1 MKTQY
6 RIRNWSEY
14 NAALKQR
21 GSLTFWVSEE
31 ALEQWLETEKTGQRG
46 ASRTYSNTAIEVM
59 ATLKALYRWAG
70 RQIEGFVESVFQLMN
85 ITLAVPDHSTLSRRM
100 KTLEIDIPVQ
110 PTAKARHVVID
121 STGVKV
127 YGEGEWKTRQHG
139 VSKRRTWRK
148 LHLALDEATGEILA
162 VVASGNDTADCE
174 VLSMLL
180 EQIEGD
186 IEQVSAD
193 GAYDTRTCYE
203 EIRQRG
209 AKAVIPPRQGAK
221 IWVHGNTKA
230 ERHPRDENLRQIR
243 RTSRKRWKQ
252 DSHYHRRSIS
262 ETGMFRFKTT
272 FGERLS
278 SRHFDNQATEMFVKC
293 AALNRMINLCKP
305 DSYPVTG

>member
-1 MKTQY
+1 MKTKY

-14 NAALKQR
+14 NAALRQR
-21 GSLTFWVSEE
+21 GSLTFWVSED
-31 ALEQWLETEKTGQRG
+31 AIEQWLETEKTGQRG
-46 ASRTYSNTAIEVM
+46 ASKTYSDTAIEVM
-59 ATLKALYRWAG
+59 ATLKAIYRWAG
-70 RQIEGFVESVFQLMN
+70 RQIEGFIESVFKLMN

-110 PTAKARHVVID
+110 PMDKARHVVID

-162 VVASGNDTADCE
+162 VVASDNSTADCE

-180 EQIEGD
+180 KQIEGE

-193 GAYDTRTCYE
+193 GAYDTRTCHDA
-203 EIRQRG
+203 IRDRG
-209 AKAVIPPRQGAK
+209 AKAVIPPRKGAK
-221 IWVHGNTKA
+221 IWVHGNTKGQ
-230 ERHPRDENLRQIR
+230 RHQRDENLRQIR
-243 RTSRKRWKQ
+243 RRGRKRWKQ
-252 DSHYHRRSIS
+252 DSRYHRRSLA

-272 FGERLS
+272 FGDRLS
-278 SRHFDNQATEMFVKC
+278 SRNFDNQATEMFVKC

-305 DSYPVTG
+305 DSYAVAA

>member
-1 MKTQY
+1 MKPQY

-31 ALEQWLETEKTGQRG
+31 VLEQWLETKETGQRG
-46 ASRTYSNTAIEVM
+46 ASRTYSDRAIEVM

-70 RQIEGFVESVFQLMN
+70 RQIEGFVESVFKLMHVS
-85 ITLAVPDHSTLSRRM
+85 LAVPDHSTLSRRM
-100 KTLEIDIPVQ
+100 QTLAIDIPVQ
-110 PTAKARHVVID
+110 PTDKARHVVID

-174 VLSMLL
+174 VISMLL
-180 EQIEGD
+180 EQIEGE

-203 EIRQRG
+203 EIQQRG
-209 AKAVIPPRQGAK
+209 AKAVIPPRKGAK
-221 IWVHGNTKA
+221 IWVHANTKA
-230 ERHPRDENLRQIR
+230 QRHQRDENLRQIR
-243 RTSRKRWKQ
+243 RKGRKRWKQ

-272 FGERLS
+272 FGDRLS
-278 SRHFDNQATEMFVKC
+278 SRLFDNQATEMFVKC
-293 AALNRMINLCKP
+293 AALNRMFNLCKP
-305 DSYPVTG
+305 DSYAVTG

>member
-1 MKTQY
+1 MKPQY
-6 RIRNWSEY
+6 RIRNWTEY
-14 NAALKQR
+14 NASLKQR
-21 GSLTFWVSEE
+21 GSLTFWVSNDAVER
-31 ALEQWLETEKTGQRG
+31 WLASEKTGHRG
-46 ASRTYSNTAIEVM
+46 ASRTYSNRAIEVM
-59 ATLKALYRWAG
+59 ATLKGIYRWAG
-70 RQIEGFVESVFQLMN
+70 RQIEGFIESVFNLMN
-85 ITLAVPDHSTLSRRM
+85 IILAVPDHSTLCRRM
-100 KTLEIDIPVQ
+100 KTLKIDIPVQ
-110 PTAKARHVVID
+110 PAAKARHVVID

-162 VVASGNDTADCE
+162 VVASGNDTVDCE

-180 EQIEGD
+180 EQIEGE

-193 GAYDTRTCYE
+193 GAYDTWNCYE
-203 EIRQRG
+203 AIRDRG

-221 IWVHGNTKA
+221 IWVHGNIKA
-230 ERHPRDENLRQIR
+230 QRHQRDENLRQIR

-252 DSHYHRRSIS
+252 DSHYHRRSLS

-272 FGERLS
+272 FGDRLS
-278 SRHFDNQATEMFVKC
+278 SRNFDNQATEMFVKC

-305 DSYPVTG
+305 DSYAVTA

>member
-31 ALEQWLETEKTGQRG
+31 ALEQWLETEKTGERC

-70 RQIEGFVESVFQLMN
+70 RQIEGFIESVFKLMN
-85 ITLAVPDHSTLSRRM
+85 ITIAVPDHSTLSRRM
-100 KTLEIDIPVQ
+100 KTLEIDIPVK
-110 PTAKARHVVID
+110 PTDKARHVVID

-162 VVASGNDTADCE
+162 VVANGNDTADCE
-174 VLSMLL
+174 VISMLL

-203 EIRQRG
+203 EIQQRG
-209 AKAVIPPRQGAK
+209 AKAVIPPRKGAK
-221 IWVHGNTKA
+221 IWVHGNTQT
-230 ERHPRDENLRQIR
+230 ERHQRDENLRQIR
-243 RTSRKRWKQ
+243 RKGRKRWKQ

-272 FGERLS
+272 FGDRLS
-278 SRHFDNQATEMFVKC
+278 SRNFDNQATEMFVKC

-305 DSYPVTG
+305 DSYDVTG

>member
-59 ATLKALYRWAG
+59 ATLKAIYRWAG
-70 RQIEGFVESVFQLMN
+70 RQIEGFVESVFQLMH

-100 KTLEIDIPVQ
+100 KTLEIDIPVK
-110 PTAKARHVVID
+110 PTDKARHVVID

-174 VLSMLL
+174 VISMLL

-203 EIRQRG
+203 EIQQRG
-209 AKAVIPPRQGAK
+209 AKAVIPPRKGAK
-221 IWVHGNTKA
+221 IWVHGNTQT
-230 ERHPRDENLRQIR
+230 ERHQRDENLRQIR
-243 RTSRKRWKQ
+243 RKGRKRWKQ

-272 FGERLS
+272 FGDRLS
-278 SRHFDNQATEMFVKC
+278 SRNFDNQATEMFVKC

-305 DSYPVTG
+305 DSYDVTG

>member
-59 ATLKALYRWAG
+59 ATLKAIYRWAG
-70 RQIEGFVESVFQLMN
+70 RQIEGFVESVFQLMH

-100 KTLEIDIPVQ
+100 KSLEIDIPVQ
-110 PTAKARHVVID
+110 PTDKARHVVID

-174 VLSMLL
+174 ALSMLL
-180 EQIEGD
+180 EQIEDD

-203 EIRQRG
+203 EIQQRG
-209 AKAVIPPRQGAK
+209 AKAVIPPRKGAK
-221 IWVHGNTKA
+221 IWVHGNTQT
-230 ERHPRDENLRQIR
+230 ERHQRDENLRQIR
-243 RTSRKRWKQ
+243 RKGRKRWKQ
-252 DSHYHRRSIS
+252 DSHYHRRSLS

-272 FGERLS
+272 FGDRLS
-278 SRHFDNQATEMFVKC
+278 SRNFDNQATEMFVKC

-305 DSYPVTG
+305 DSYAVTG

>member
-31 ALEQWLETEKTGQRG
+31 VLEQWLEPEKTGNRG
-46 ASRTYSNTAIEVM
+46 ASRTYSDRAIEVM
-59 ATLKALYRWAG
+59 ATLKALYQWAG
-70 RQIEGFVESVFQLMN
+70 RQIEGFMRSIFKLLN
-85 ITLAVPDHSTLSRRM
+85 ISLAVPEHSTLSRRM
-100 KTLEIDIPVQ
+100 KTLEIDIPVHR
-110 PTAKARHVVID
+110 TDRARHVVID

-127 YGEGEWKTRQHG
+127 YGEGEWQTRQHG

-162 VVASGNDTADCE
+162 VVASDNSTADCE
-174 VLSMLL
+174 VVSMLL
-180 EQIEGD
+180 EQIED
-186 IEQVSAD
+186 AIEQVSAD

-203 EIRQRG
+203 EIGERG
-209 AKAVIPPRQGAK
+209 AKAVIPPRKGAK

-230 ERHPRDENLRQIR
+230 QRHQRDENLRQIR
-243 RTSRKRWKQ
+243 RKGRKLWKQ
-252 DSHYHRRSIS
+252 DAQYHRRSIA
-262 ETGMFRFKTT
+262 ETGMYRFKTT

-278 SRHFDNQATEMFVKC
+278 SRNFDSQATEMFVKC
-293 AALNRMINLCKP
+293 VALNKMIQLCKP
-305 DSYPVTG
+305 DSYAVVT

>member
-70 RQIEGFVESVFQLMN
+70 RQIEGFIESVFKLMN
-85 ITLAVPDHSTLSRRM
+85 IAIAVPDHSTLSRRM

-110 PTAKARHVVID
+110 PTDKARHVVID

-139 VSKRRTWRK
+139 ISKRRTWRK

-174 VLSMLL
+174 VISMLL
-180 EQIEGD
+180 EQIED
-186 IEQVSAD
+186 EIEQVSAD
-193 GAYDTRTCYE
+193 GAYDTRTCHDV
-203 EIRQRG
+203 IRDRG
-209 AKAVIPPRQGAK
+209 AKAVIPPRKGAK

-230 ERHPRDENLRQIR
+230 QRHQRDENLRQIR
-243 RTSRKRWKQ
+243 RRGRKRWKH
-252 DSHYHRRSIS
+252 DSRYHRRSIA
-262 ETGMFRFKTT
+262 ETGMFRFKIT
-272 FGERLS
+272 FGDRLS
-278 SRHFDNQATEMFVKC
+278 SRHFDNQATEMFC
-293 AALNRMINLCKP
+293 
-305 DSYPVTG
+305 

>member
-6 RIRNWSEY
+6 RIRNWTEY

-21 GSLTFWVSEE
+21 GSLTFWVSED
-31 ALEQWLETEKTGQRG
+31 AVKQWLETEKTGQRG
-46 ASRTYSNTAIEVM
+46 ASRTYSDRAIEVM
-59 ATLKALYRWAG
+59 AILKALYRWAG
-70 RQIEGFVESVFQLMN
+70 RQIEGFVESVFNLMH

-100 KTLEIDIPVQ
+100 KTLEFDIPVQ
-110 PTAKARHVVID
+110 PKDKARHVVID

-162 VVASGNDTADCE
+162 AVASGNDTADCE

-180 EQIEGD
+180 EQIEGE

-193 GAYDTRTCYE
+193 GAYDTRTCHDA
-203 EIRQRG
+203 IQSRG
-209 AKAVIPPRQGAK
+209 AKAVIPPRKGAK

-230 ERHPRDENLRQIR
+230 KRHQRDETLRQIR
-243 RTSRKRWKQ
+243 RGGRKRWKQ
-252 DSHYHRRSIS
+252 DARYHRRSLA

-272 FGERLS
+272 FGDRLS
-278 SRHFDNQATEMFVKC
+278 SRNFDNQATEMFIKC
-293 AALNRMINLCKP
+293 TALNRMITLCKP
-305 DSYPVTG
+305 DSYAVTG

>member
-1 MKTQY
+1 MKQQY

-14 NAALKQR
+14 NASLKQR

-31 ALEQWLETEKTGQRG
+31 TLEQWLETEETGQRG

-70 RQIEGFVESVFQLMN
+70 RQIEGFVESIFKLMH
-85 ITLAVPDHSTLSRRM
+85 IRLAVPDHSTLSRRM

-110 PTAKARHVVID
+110 PTDKARHGVID

-162 VVASGNDTADCE
+162 VVASGNDTADCQ
-174 VLSMLL
+174 VISMLL
-180 EQIEGD
+180 EQIED
-186 IEQVSAD
+186 DMEQVSAD
-193 GAYDTRTCYE
+193 GAYDTRICYQQ
-203 EIRQRG
+203 IQQRG
-209 AKAVIPPRQGAK
+209 AKAAIPPRKGAK
-221 IWVHGNTKA
+221 IWGHGNTNA
-230 ERHPRDENLRQIR
+230 QPHQRDENLRQIR
-243 RTSRKRWKQ
+243 RRGRKRWKQ
-252 DSHYHRRSIS
+252 DSRYHRRSLA

-272 FGERLS
+272 FGDRLS
-278 SRHFDNQATEMFVKC
+278 SRNFDNQATEMFVKC
-293 AALNRMINLCKP
+293 AALNKLIQHCKP
-305 DSYPVTG
+305 DSYAVNA